1 MLQCMSQMVQA
12 CNSLYQPPPA
22 IAMNQAQMC
31 NDEFLRHG
39 RTTTQLRKCAAEFR
53 NIADNYLKLAQSAFD
68 ADPKTLANVRMY
80 AFKFFSVNLL
90 IISIICTFPAHCFP
104 SPHFIRLKNM
114 ALLMA
119 QSIECM
125 VFTNHQDRDLI
136 DFG

>member
-1 MLQCMSQMVQA
+1 MSQMVQA

-80 AFKFFSVNLL
+80 
-90 IISIICTFPAHCFP
+90 TFPISQICAVDNLFLYFSAHFFLDYV
-104 SPHFIRLKNM
+104 H
-114 ALLMA
+114 
-119 QSIECM
+119 QSEEHGSLDGSKHRM
-125 VFTNHQDRDLI
+125 HGVY
-136 DFG
+136 